1 MSGRQ
6 VASSAVIYSGVVLPE
21 DVIVEDFCIL
31 GVPAGPSA
39 PTILGN
45 GAHLRSHTVIY
56 AGNTIGRGFRTG
68 NKANIREHNQIG
80 DDVSIGTLSVV
91 EHHVLIGSRVRIHS
105 QAFIPEFTVIE
116 DDAWLGPNVV
126 LTNAHYPAAAD
137 TKSRLAGPRLC
148 RGCKI
153 GANSTVLPGVT
164 IGAGALIGAGSLITK
179 DVPPDALAYGHP
191 ARVHGTVS
199 SLAPYRDTQGHD

>member
-6 VASSAVIYSGVVLPE
+6 IASSAVIHPGVVLPE
-21 DVIVEDFCIL
+21 DIVVEDFCIL
-31 GVPAGPSA
+31 GAPAGAAA
-39 PTILGN
+39 PTVFGN
-45 GAHLRSHTVIY
+45 GAHLRSHTVVY

-91 EHHVLIGSRVRIHS
+91 EHHVIIGSRVRIHT

-126 LTNAHYPAAAD
+126 FTNALYPAAAD
-137 TKSRLAGPRLC
+137 TKDKLAGARLC

-153 GANSTVLPGVT
+153 GANVTVLPGLT
-164 IGAGALIGAGSLITK
+164 IGAGALIGAGSLVTK

-191 ARVHGTVS
+191 AQVHGTVS
-199 SLAPYRDTQGHD
+199 SLASYRDLRRQD